1 MDIVRYLVEERGAET
16 EIPDNLGLTPGFCAV
31 LQGREAVAEYLLST
45 NPEGVHA
52 RNMSSDTMLHCA
64 LKANAHKELVKLLL
78 VNGADITAVGADNM
92 SAEKMLIAR
101 GHSDLIASARRASIA
116 EEGEHDGVAAARSRP
131 QGPTQIP
138 WLKKVANTSLF
149 PLCLYASLASCA
161 LRRSP
166 LHHKSRLLHALTL
179 HPRFFLTMIIFI
191 RSSSDHSPLGL
202 DPSVHIHI
210 HRHGQQVSE
219 QADFQRQQVGRRVG
233 EPSDISSLGS

>member
-1 MDIVRYLVEERGAET
+1 MCLTQHGVASPRRSTNIEGFTPLHYAAGEGNVDIVRYLVEERGAET

-78 VNGADITAVGADNM
+78 VNGADIAAVGADNM

-116 EEGEHDGVAAARSRP
+116 EEGEQGVGAAPRSRP

-138 WLKKVANTSLF
+138 WLKKVADESLF
-149 PLCLYASLASCA
+149 PLPS
-161 LRRSP
+161 SP
-166 LHHKSRLLHALTL
+166 
-179 HPRFFLTMIIFI
+179 F
-191 RSSSDHSPLGL
+191 PL
-202 DPSVHIHI
+202 PSV
-210 HRHGQQVSE
+210 
-219 QADFQRQQVGRRVG
+219 
-233 EPSDISSLGS
+233 PSSHLAIFVAPPT